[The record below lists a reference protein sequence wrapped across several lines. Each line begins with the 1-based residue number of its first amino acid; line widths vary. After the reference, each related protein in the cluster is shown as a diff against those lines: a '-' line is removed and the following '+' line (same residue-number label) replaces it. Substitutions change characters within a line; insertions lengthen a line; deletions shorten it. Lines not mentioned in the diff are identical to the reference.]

1 MPSSR
6 PNTIPTVVHLIRQLK
21 PRSLLDVGIGFGKWG
36 HLFRE
41 YTDILE
47 AEHDPSRYERKN
59 WKIQIDGVEG
69 FPQYI
74 SEMHRYLYNEIHIGD
89 ACELIRKLPRYD
101 IIFMGDIIE
110 HLEKKRGLQLLRD
123 SVTHANK
130 AVIVS
135 TPKYETAQGDLC
147 ANEMERHRSLW
158 SARDFGELEGAIV
171 KKIDR
176 SILLAVI
183 VKPGIRIPICAPP
196 RQAEPA
202 DLLRLRQIKDA
213 LLKLVPLNTRF
224 ILVDEEQ
231 IRSEL
236 PHVDAIPFTE
246 KNGQY
251 WGPPENDQSAI
262 RELKRLRKRG
272 AKFIAFTWPAFWWL
286 QHYSGFNR
294 YLRSK
299 FRCALKNDFVV
310 VFDLH

>member
-147 ANEMERHRSLW
+147 ANEMERRSAGGNDEVELVLRVPAAKV
-158 SARDFGELEGAIV
+158 SAQR
-171 KKIDR
+171 R
-176 SILLAVI
+176 SVLSLADAPLVDVLAVVI
-183 VKPGIRIPICAPP
+183 ELA
-196 RQAEPA
+196 AERVA
-202 DLLRLRQIKDA
+202 QDLS
-213 LLKLVPLNTRF
+213 
-224 ILVDEEQ
+224 VDVF
-231 IRSEL
+231 RS
-236 PHVDAIPFTE
+236 
-246 KNGQY
+246 G
-251 WGPPENDQSAI
+251 
-262 RELKRLRKRG
+262 
-272 AKFIAFTWPAFWWL
+272 
-286 QHYSGFNR
+286 
-294 YLRSK
+294 
-299 FRCALKNDFVV
+299 
-310 VFDLH
+310 